1 MMILTLVPQWGR
13 PETALSAAGDVLTR
27 GGVSYDLSSV
37 PEGGEGWPPLPA
49 PGEDHTFIGPIRRID
64 GVIHATMIVHLGDDA
79 PQDQPDAPWIV
90 EAADGA
96 VTIPAIRNPVE
107 ATE

>member
-1 MMILTLVPQWGR
+1 MILTLIPQWGR
-13 PETALSAAGDVLTR
+13 LETVLSVDGDVLTR
-27 GGVSYDLSSV
+27 DGVVYDLSDV

-49 PGEDHTFIGPIRRID
+49 PGEDLIFVGPIRRID

-79 PQDQPDAPWIV
+79 PQDQPYAPWTV